1 MLCQHVHNIQK
12 VPTGYL
18 IFHFFCLTYSMKYEI
33 GNTNAIVA
41 IIDFMNYMNYHS
53 FPTKAD
59 KIGFLGTNQLIHVPE
74 E

>member
-1 MLCQHVHNIQK
+1 
-12 VPTGYL
+12 
-18 IFHFFCLTYSMKYEI
+18 MKYEI
-33 GNTNAIVA
+33 GNADAIVA

-74 E
+74 V